1 MPTEEDV
8 AEINIQSE
16 DGLEEIDLI
25 VSGLEK
31 HVQQVLDG
39 QIVDDATEIPD
50 SVSDLSDQFSTDI
63 EQGDGVDSLDLQE
76 VVDEAM

>member
-1 MPTEEDV
+1 MDLPASVDKDQLIEDSMPTDDDV

-31 HVQQVLDG
+31 HVQ
-39 QIVDDATEIPD
+39 
-50 SVSDLSDQFSTDI
+50 
-63 EQGDGVDSLDLQE
+63 
-76 VVDEAM
+76 